1 LCEICLMSTEPVI
14 SLDHTKD
21 WSVADWYLGIE
32 VNGVTVLVFD
42 ELIDSEF
49 NIHFLDRYL
58 TMLKE
63 SLDTQN
69 SDGQLRLRYNN
80 GA

>member
-1 LCEICLMSTEPVI
+1 MSTEPVI